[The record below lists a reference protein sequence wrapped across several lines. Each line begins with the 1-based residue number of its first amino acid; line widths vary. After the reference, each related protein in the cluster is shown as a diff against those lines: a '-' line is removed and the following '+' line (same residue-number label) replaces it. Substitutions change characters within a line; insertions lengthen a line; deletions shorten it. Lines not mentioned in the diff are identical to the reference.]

1 MLTPEMAGF
10 MIAGS
15 FGRHLAQTARDL
27 IMEMARAPGPGARR
41 LGRKQPLRFQ
51 GLAARQ
57 SLPMDTHLPGEGLA
71 DAAADFAEIDLH
83 GADGHALAGGDALG
97 VFAVRDH
104 G

>member
-15 FGRHLAQTARDL
+15 FGRHLAQTARDQ

-51 GLAARQ
+51 GLRDLR
-57 SLPMDTHLPGEGLA
+57 SLPKVTHLPREGSS
-71 DAAADFAEIDLH
+71 DAATDLPQVDLQ

-97 VFAVRDH
+97 VFAVR
-104 G
+104 